1 MGLKFK
7 KTLFKALVVLSV
19 LALFVVSVDWFLA
32 ATNFDQ
38 RLGWIGLRNL
48 NNPDYLQLIAPV
60 CLVILSVFTII
71 SQLASSAESKLVTKT
86 ETGDIIKLN
95 PRAVEKVIKKKILKE
110 VPEVNKATITAD
122 QKYTLFFA
130 TDKLKIGVAIDVAAD
145 TKISNLNTKI
155 KQHTQDVLKQIFGLD
170 DKYIIRVTVYNVSTT
185 RGSRKRK
192 ASAEKQES
200 SKKSSK
206 SAEKKESAVS

>member
-19 LALFVVSVDWFLA
+19 LALFLVSVDWFLA

-48 NNPDYLQLIAPV
+48 NNPDYLQLIAPI

-95 PRAVEKVIKKKILKE
+95 PKAVEKVIKKKILKE
-110 VPEVNKATITAD
+110 IPEVNKATITAD
-122 QKYTLFFA
+122 QKYALFFA
-130 TDKLKIGVAIDVAAD
+130 TDKLNIGVAIDVSAD

-192 ASAEKQES
+192 ASSKEES

-206 SAEKKESAVS
+206 SAEQKESAVS